1 MGIILRFFYHLLV
14 VFGILFLL
22 RLIFRV
28 IEFLKMLRFLKIRFS
43 DFMKLK
49 NAINKQKFLL
59 ISLDDEQRNN
69 NERMRFIL
77 ERIKG
82 IAEFSAVRTP
92 YDLFEALSDL
102 RHRTQIIIDKNIR
115 IKMWKKMF
123 CRVE

>member
-1 MGIILRFFYHLLV
+1 
-14 VFGILFLL
+14 
-22 RLIFRV
+22 
-28 IEFLKMLRFLKIRFS
+28 
-43 DFMKLK
+43 MKLK